1 VEVAPVQ
8 TAVRWE
14 PIQLP
19 IAETVEPVAAP
30 WVHPGIV
37 VRVIDESL
45 QCCGRKGVVFKTDV
59 FVAVVEM
66 QTKAKETI
74 RID

>member
-1 VEVAPVQ
+1 M
-8 TAVRWE
+8 
-14 PIQLP
+14 
-19 IAETVEPVAAP
+19 
-30 WVHPGIV
+30 
-37 VRVIDESL
+37 DESL
-45 QCCGRKGVVFKTDV
+45 QCCGRKGVVLKTDV